1 MAAKVIATN
10 RKARFEYEILQT
22 FETGIVLQGTE
33 VKSLRA
39 GRINMSDSYCRIN
52 AQLEVFLTNLH
63 ISPYEFG
70 NRQNHDPLRERKLL
84 LHKHQI
90 KRLYGQIREKGLT
103 LVALKFYFKQ
113 GKVKVELA
121 LVRGKKLYD
130 KRESIKKKDTDR
142 EARRHFKY
150 HLN

>member
-1 MAAKVIATN
+1 MNPQVIAKN
-10 RKARFEYEILQT
+10 RKARFEYEVLQT

-39 GRINMSDSYCRIN
+39 GRINMGDSYCRIN
-52 AQLEVFLTNLH
+52 SQLEVFLTNLH
-63 ISPYEFG
+63 ISPYALG
-70 NRQNHDPLRERKLL
+70 NRENHDPLRERKLL

-103 LVALKFYFKQ
+103 LIALKFYFKH
-113 GKVKVELA
+113 GKVKVELG
-121 LVRGKKLYD
+121 LVRGKKLHD

-142 EARRHFKY
+142 EMRRNFKY
-150 HLN
+150 NIR

>member
-1 MAAKVIATN
+1 MNTKIIAIN

-22 FETGIVLQGTE
+22 FETGIALQGTE

-39 GRINMSDSYCRIN
+39 GRINMSDSHCRIS

-70 NRQNHDPLRERKLL
+70 NRENHDPLRERKVL

-90 KRLYGQIREKGLT
+90 RRLYGQVREKGLT
-103 LVALKFYFKQ
+103 LIPLKFYFKH
-113 GKVKVELA
+113 GKVKVELG

-130 KRESIKKKDTDR
+130 KRESLKKKDSNQDMER
-142 EARRHFKY
+142 NLKY
-150 HLN
+150 IQ